1 MDWKDEIKKERDWH
15 KIAGEIELLM
25 EEYKNSFYK
34 TKFALE
40 DIEEGL
46 EPDVEHIDDPE
57 VVRLL
62 KKIYKMTR
70 WNMK

>member
-1 MDWKDEIKKERDWH
+1 MSWENEVKKEIDRQ
-15 KIAGEIELLM
+15 KRAGEIELLM
-25 EEYKNSFYK
+25 EEYKNNFYK

-46 EPDVEHIDDPE
+46 EPDVEHIDDTE